1 MLERAVKLAEKAHQ
15 GQLDKGGKPYILHAG
30 RVMEKC
36 ETEAEKITAIL
47 HDVME
52 DTPYTLDDL
61 RKEGF
66 SEEIL
71 VALLCLTRREG
82 EDYMRYIERVCKN
95 PLAVR
100 VKYADLEDN
109 MDLRRIPEPTEGD
122 FARLEKYKRAKMRI
136 EEVLRR

>member
-1 MLERAVKLAEKAHQ
+1 MLERAIKLAEKAHQ
-15 GQLDKGGKPYILHAG
+15 GQLDKGGQPYILHAR

-36 ETEAEKITAIL
+36 ETEKEKITAIL

-52 DTPYTLDDL
+52 DSSYTLDDL

-71 VALLCLTRREG
+71 AALLCLTRGEG
-82 EDYMRYIERVCKN
+82 EDYMRYIERVCEN
-95 PLAVR
+95 PLAVW

-109 MDLRRIPEPTEGD
+109 MDLRRIPEPTEQD
-122 FARLEKYKRAKMRI
+122 FARQEKYKAAKMRI
-136 EEVLRR
+136 EKVLRR

>member
-15 GQLDKGGKPYILHAG
+15 GQLDKGGQPYILHAR

-36 ETEAEKITAIL
+36 ETEKEKITAIL

-71 VALLCLTRREG
+71 AALLCLTRGEG

-109 MDLRRIPEPTEGD
+109 MDLRRIPEPTEQD
-122 FARLEKYKRAKMRI
+122 FARQEKYKAAKMRI
-136 EEVLRR
+136 EKVLRR

>member
-15 GQLDKGGKPYILHAG
+15 GQLDKGGQPYILHAR

>member
-15 GQLDKGGKPYILHAG
+15 GQLDKGGKPYILHAR

-36 ETEAEKITAIL
+36 ETEKEKITAIL

-109 MDLRRIPEPTEGD
+109 MDLRRIPEPTEQD
-122 FARLEKYKRAKMRI
+122 FARQEKYKAAKMRI
-136 EEVLRR
+136 EKVLRR

>member
-1 MLERAVKLAEKAHQ
+1 MLEKAVKLAEKAHA
-15 GQLDKGGKPYILHAG
+15 GQVDKGGQPYILHPK
-30 RVMEKC
+30 RVMERC
-36 ETEAEKITAIL
+36 RTEEERITAIL

-71 VALLCLTRREG
+71 EALLCLTHRAE
-82 EDYMRYIERVCKN
+82 EAYMAYIARVCEN

-109 MDLRRIPEPTEGD
+109 MDLRRIPEPTEQD
-122 FARLEKYKRAKMRI
+122 FARLEKYKAAKARI
-136 EEVLRR
+136 EEALRR

>member
-15 GQLDKGGKPYILHAG
+15 GQLDKGGQPYILHAR
-30 RVMEKC
+30 RVMERC
-36 ETEAEKITAIL
+36 GTEEEKITAIL

-52 DTPYTLDDL
+52 DTPYTPDDL
-61 RKEGF
+61 RREGF

-136 EEVLRR
+136 EEALRR

>member
-1 MLERAVKLAEKAHQ
+1 MLERAIKLAEKAHQ
-15 GQLDKGGKPYILHAG
+15 GQLDKGGQPYILHAR

-61 RKEGF
+61 REEGF

-71 VALLCLTRREG
+71 EALLCLTRG
-82 EDYMRYIERVCKN
+82 EKEAYMVYMERVCKN

-109 MDLRRIPEPTEGD
+109 MDLRRIPEPTEQD
-122 FARLEKYKRAKMRI
+122 FARQEKYKAAKMRI
-136 EEVLRR
+136 KKVLRR

>member
-15 GQLDKGGKPYILHAG
+15 GQLDKGGQPYILHAR

-36 ETEAEKITAIL
+36 ETEKEKITAIL

-52 DTPYTLDDL
+52 DSSYTLDDL

-71 VALLCLTRREG
+71 AALLCLTRGEG

-109 MDLRRIPEPTEGD
+109 MDLRRIPEPTEQD
-122 FARLEKYKRAKMRI
+122 FARQEKYKAAKMHI
-136 EEVLRR
+136 EKVLRR

>member
-15 GQLDKGGKPYILHAG
+15 GQLDKGGQPYILHAR

-36 ETEAEKITAIL
+36 ETEKEKITAIL

-71 VALLCLTRREG
+71 AALLCLTRGEG

-136 EEVLRR
+136 EKVLRR

>member
-36 ETEAEKITAIL
+36 ETEKEKITAIL
-47 HDVME
+47 PDVME